1 MAKIHL
7 KAAAAFVWP
16 LIVKATKQTEN
27 GCRQATCMQNLNK
40 IGQKMGEMHL
50 KAAAAFVWP
59 LLVKAMKQI
68 ENGCRL
74 AICTP
79 NMNKI
84 GEETV
89 EK

>member
-1 MAKIHL
+1 MHI

-16 LIVKATKQTEN
+16 LMVKAMKQSEN
-27 GCRQATCMQNLNK
+27 GCRQATCTQNLNK

-50 KAAAAFVWP
+50 KATVAFVWP
-59 LLVKAMKQI
+59 LLVKAIKQI

-79 NMNKI
+79 NVNKI

>member
-1 MAKIHL
+1 
-7 KAAAAFVWP
+7 
-16 LIVKATKQTEN
+16 
-27 GCRQATCMQNLNK
+27 
-40 IGQKMGEMHL
+40 MGEMHL
-50 KAAAAFVWP
+50 KATVAFVWP

-79 NMNKI
+79 NVNKI

>member
-1 MAKIHL
+1 
-7 KAAAAFVWP
+7 
-16 LIVKATKQTEN
+16 
-27 GCRQATCMQNLNK
+27 MQNLNK

-50 KAAAAFVWP
+50 KATAAFVWP

-74 AICTP
+74 AICTA
-79 NMNKI
+79 NVNKI
-84 GEETV
+84 CEQTA

>member
-1 MAKIHL
+1 
-7 KAAAAFVWP
+7 
-16 LIVKATKQTEN
+16 
-27 GCRQATCMQNLNK
+27 
-40 IGQKMGEMHL
+40 MHL

-79 NMNKI
+79 NVKKI
-84 GEETV
+84 GEQTA

>member
-1 MAKIHL
+1 MHL

-16 LIVKATKQTEN
+16 LMVKVLKQTEN
-27 GCRQATCMQNLNK
+27 GCQQATCTQNLKK

-68 ENGCRL
+68 ENDCRL

-79 NMNKI
+79 NVNKI
-84 GEETV
+84 GEQTV